1 MKVYTITVAMKYYES
16 HYEEY
21 IDSKKKC
28 ELHPELGEFMENL
41 PDKAINMGNLILYG
55 PSGVGKYS
63 QVLQILKK
71 YSSTQLKYDK
81 KLTAQTE
88 KQNYTYHISDIHY
101 EIDMSLL
108 GCNFK
113 ILWNEIF
120 LQIVDIISIKT
131 EKIGFIVCKN
141 FHTIHGELLDV
152 FYSYIQQ
159 YSKGV
164 GNHFG
169 GNITIF
175 FILITENI
183 SFLPNNIINA
193 CQIVQM
199 RRPTKNEYKTMI
211 EYNTSGHTSLSSIY
225 SVIDAV
231 DCHEIV
237 NIKELYSFHKI
248 QNDNIPKD
256 VFNIVCDNIIHQILN
271 HKKINFTGF
280 RDIIYDILIYNLEA
294 VEILW
299 SILFYLINHQTVHLS
314 DEIVRKIIK
323 RSYTFLKYYNN
334 NYRPIYHLES
344 MFFYIIV
351 QLYKYTDD
359 HEF

>member
-1 MKVYTITVAMKYYES
+1 MKFYES

-21 IDSKKKC
+21 IDSKKNY
-28 ELHPELGEFMENL
+28 ELHPELNVLMENL
-41 PDKAINMGNLILYG
+41 PDRAINMGNLIVYG

-71 YSSTQLKYDK
+71 YSSTHLKYDK
-81 KLTAQTE
+81 KLTALTE

-169 GNITIF
+169 CNITIF

-193 CQIVQM
+193 CHIVQM
-199 RRPTKNEYKTMI
+199 RRPSKDQYKEMI
-211 EYNTSGHTSLSSIY
+211 EHNVSKKESLPAIHSI
-225 SVIDAV
+225 IDAV
-231 DCHEIV
+231 DCHEII
-237 NIKELYSFHKI
+237 NIKEIYSFHKI
-248 QNDNIPKD
+248 EDNNIPKD
-256 VFNIVCDNIIHQILN
+256 VFNIVCDNIISQILN

-299 SILFYLINHQTVHLS
+299 NILFYLINHQTNQLS
-314 DEIVRKIIK
+314 DKIVQKIVN

-334 NYRPIYHLES
+334 NYRPIYHLEN
-344 MFFYIIV
+344 MLFYIIV
-351 QLYKYTDD
+351 ELYKYND
-359 HEF
+359 EL

>member
-1 MKVYTITVAMKYYES
+1 MKYYES

-21 IDSKKKC
+21 IESKKKY
-28 ELHPELGEFMENL
+28 ELHPELSEFMENL
-41 PDKAINMGNLILYG
+41 PEKAINMGNLIVYG

-169 GNITIF
+169 CNITIF

-193 CQIVQM
+193 CQIVNLC
-199 RRPTKNEYKTMI
+199 RPSKNQYKEMIQNNISTKDI
-211 EYNTSGHTSLSSIY
+211 IPSIY
-225 SVIDAV
+225 SIFDTIE
-231 DCHEIV
+231 CNEII
-237 NIKELYSFHKI
+237 NIKELYSFHNIKD
-248 QNDNIPKD
+248 NNIPKD
-256 VFNIVCDNIIHQILN
+256 VFNIVCDNIIYQILN
-271 HKKINFTGF
+271 HNKINFTGF

-299 SILFYLINHQTVHLS
+299 SILFYLIHHESENIS
-314 DEIVRKIIK
+314 NEIVQNIIK

-344 MFFYIIV
+344 ILFYIIV
-351 QLYKYTDD
+351 QFYKYN
-359 HEF
+359 ENNEL